1 MTAAQEL
8 NAWVKQH
15 RSLETAADRE
25 AFYQTILAK
34 LSGKDSDSL
43 HAGLLA
49 LKESIRKRRL
59 QAEKTATPR
68 SEFPIKVFPGS
79 EEEREFLKLLL
90 ERMNIAYTM
99 ST

>member
-8 NAWVKQH
+8 KAWVNQH
-15 RSLETAADRE
+15 RTLETAADRE
-25 AFYQTILAK
+25 AFYQTILAE

-59 QAEKTATPR
+59 QAEKTAIPR
-68 SEFPIKVFPGS
+68 SKFAIQIFPSS
-79 EEEREFLKLLL
+79 EEERELLKLLL

-99 ST
+99 NV